1 MNAHSVSTHALS
13 TGVASNGAASNGA
26 ASTGAVSTGAGSGPS
41 ENVVIRPVWCVI
53 EREHRDLAIA
63 GSARAGRFTHHGV
76 ELDLGRR
83 PDWLNDGLPRDEEW
97 RIEWVKLYEGLDLAH
112 AFEVTT
118 DPEFLRAW
126 EDLVESF
133 CDQVPTGHDS
143 SDVTARRLQNWLY
156 AWSRFAGAPGFTG
169 LRAGLSARL
178 LERVRADAGHLAAH
192 LTPERNHRTLE
203 LYTLLLVALAFD
215 ADHPTAQDILGLLAD
230 NAARDIWADGV
241 HRECS
246 TDYHMLVLR
255 SLVGAVEN
263 ARRAGLTPPA
273 ELLAGAGRA
282 CDFALHVQRPD
293 GTTPAVSDGD
303 QGDFR
308 VLLADAGRVLGRSD
322 LAWVASGG
330 TRGTPPA
337 QRLVSFATGGYH
349 VQRSGWGEAGRDYRH
364 ERFALFDC
372 GPVGDGGH
380 GHYDQLSVELAGG
393 GHNLVVDPGRFTYA
407 DGDDGW
413 RHWFKGTPAHN
424 TVTVDGLDQTPYRPG
439 KPRATS
445 TATLLGRWS
454 GPGVDVLSGE
464 VVSPSYDALHRRTLA
479 LVNDDFWVVH
489 DRLRGESPHT
499 YAARWHLTPEAQGH
513 TILTRDDGQTTVS
526 APGLTMIV
534 PGWCGEVTIEDGWV
548 SPTYGVRL
556 LAPVVVITARESVDA
571 DLVTVIL
578 VGSAPARVTASCS
591 GQEAV
596 VVLDRPGIGCDRIL
610 CGPAPRRQHWRRD
623 S

>member
-1 MNAHSVSTHALS
+1 MSNHAVRNHAVRTDATSTVATSTVATIANA
-13 TGVASNGAASNGA
+13 AASGDIL
-26 ASTGAVSTGAGSGPS
+26 GP
-41 ENVVIRPVWCVI
+41 RPVWCVI
-53 EREHRDLAIA
+53 EREHRDLAVA
-63 GSARAGRFTHHGV
+63 ASARAGRFTHHGV

-83 PDWLNDGLPRDEEW
+83 PDWRSDGLQHDEEW

-112 AFEVTT
+112 SFEVTA
-118 DPEFLRAW
+118 DPELLAAW

-133 CDQVPTGHDS
+133 CDQVPIGYDS

-156 AWSRFAGAPGFTG
+156 AWSRFAGASGFTG
-169 LRAGLSARL
+169 LRAGLAVRL
-178 LERVRADAGHLAAH
+178 VERFRADAEHLAAH

-203 LYTLLLVALAFD
+203 LYTLLLVSLAFD
-215 ADHPTAQDILGLLAD
+215 PDRATAQDILGLLGS

-255 SLVGAVEN
+255 SLLGSVDN
-263 ARRAGLTPPA
+263 ARRAGLVPPPD
-273 ELLAGAGRA
+273 LLAGVERA

-308 VLLADAGRVLGRSD
+308 VLLADAARVLGRSD

-330 TRGTPPA
+330 THGDPPA
-337 QRLVSFATGGYH
+337 QRLVSFAAGGYH
-349 VQRSGWGEAGRDYRH
+349 VQRSGWGDAGRAYQD

-393 GHNLVVDPGRFTYA
+393 GHNLVVDAGRYTYA
-407 DGDDGW
+407 DADDGW
-413 RHWFKGTPAHN
+413 RHWFKGTAAHN

-439 KPRATS
+439 KPRLTS

-454 GPGVDVLSGE
+454 APGVDVLSGE
-464 VVSPSYDALHRRTLA
+464 VVSPSYDAVHRRTMA

-489 DRLRGESPHT
+489 DRLRGGSPHT
-499 YAARWHLTPEAQGH
+499 YAARWHLDPAAQGR
-513 TILTRDDGQTTVS
+513 TVVTLDDQQTTVS
-526 APGLTMIV
+526 APGLTLLV
-534 PGWCGEVTIEDGWV
+534 PRWCGEVTIEDGWV
-548 SPTYGVRL
+548 SPTYGMKL
-556 LAPVVVITARESVDA
+556 PAPVVVITAAETVDA
-571 DLVTVIL
+571 ELVTVIL
-578 VGSAPARVTASCS
+578 VGSASAEVTAHCS
-591 GQEAV
+591 EREAIV
-596 VVLDRPGIGCDRIL
+596 FLDRPGIGREKVR
-610 CGPAPRRQHWRRD
+610 CGPTPQRQEGRGD

>member
-1 MNAHSVSTHALS
+1 MNTQVMGTSADK
-13 TGVASNGAASNGA
+13 
-26 ASTGAVSTGAGSGPS
+26 
-41 ENVVIRPVWCVI
+41 VVIRPVWCVI
-53 EREHRDLAIA
+53 EREHRDLRVAR
-63 GSARAGRFTHHGV
+63 SARAGRFIHHAV

-83 PDWLNDGLPRDEEW
+83 PDWLKDGLPQDEEW

-112 AFEVTT
+112 AFEVTQ

-133 CDQVPTGHDS
+133 CEQVPIGHDS

-156 AWSRFAGAPGFTG
+156 AWSRFSDAPGFTG
-169 LRAGLSARL
+169 LRAGLSGRL
-178 LERVRADAGHLAAH
+178 VERIRADADHLAAH

-203 LYTLLLVALAFD
+203 LYTLLLVSLAFD
-215 ADHPTAQDILGLLAD
+215 PDQATAQDILELLGS
-230 NAARDIWADGV
+230 NAACDIWADGV

-255 SLVGAVEN
+255 SLLGAVEN
-263 ARRAGLTPPA
+263 GRRAGLTPPPD
-273 ELLAGAGRA
+273 LLAGVERA

-308 VLLADAGRVLGRSD
+308 VLLADAARVLGRSD
-322 LAWVASGG
+322 LVWVASGG
-330 TRGTPPA
+330 TTGAPPV
-337 QRLVSFATGGYH
+337 QRLVSFAQGGYH
-349 VQRSGWGEAGRDYRH
+349 VQRSGWGDGVRAYQD

-393 GHNLVVDPGRFTYA
+393 GHNLVVDAGRYTYA
-407 DGDDGW
+407 DDDDGW
-413 RHWFKGTPAHN
+413 RHWFKGTSAHN

-439 KPRATS
+439 KPRVTS

-454 GPGVDVLSGE
+454 APGVDVLSGE

-479 LVNDDFWVVH
+479 FVDDDFWVVH
-489 DRLRGESPHT
+489 DRLRGGSPHT
-499 YAARWHLTPEAQGH
+499 YAARWHLSPEAQGR
-513 TILTRDDGQTTVS
+513 TIVTRNDQQTTVS
-526 APGLTMIV
+526 APGLTVIV
-534 PGWCGEVTIEDGWV
+534 PSWCGEVTIEDGWV
-548 SPTYGVRL
+548 SPTYGVKL
-556 LAPVVVITARESVDA
+556 PAPVVVITAGETVDA

-578 VGSAPARVTASCS
+578 AGNAPAQVTASCS
-591 GQEAV
+591 EQEAV
-596 VVLDRPGIGCDRIL
+596 VVLDRPGIGRDRVR
-610 CGPAPRRQHWRRD
+610 CGPNPQRQEWRCD